1 MKARK
6 AGLVVYGLVLVCLA
20 FVLGFL
26 LGHGSGV
33 TNVTVSSSPPHVVE
47 EIVVEE
53 TEKAADQAA
62 LSEPTQM
69 NPLDLNTATA
79 EELDLL
85 PGIGPELAKR
95 IVEYRQTN
103 GKFVAKEQIMDVKGI
118 GEKRYAEIEPLIRIG
133 GTQ

>member
-1 MKARK
+1 M
-6 AGLVVYGLVLVCLA
+6 GLAVYGLILVCLA
-20 FVLGFL
+20 FVLGYL

-47 EIVVEE
+47 QVAVEE
-53 TEKAADQAA
+53 TEKPADEAIA
-62 LSEPTQM
+62 SEPTRM